1 MPKSRRE
8 KAEWSEKLDIA
19 ESASQG
25 MNFAACG
32 ALGLAIRL

>member
-1 MPKSRRE
+1 MPNSKRE
-8 KAEWSEKLDIA
+8 KAGWSEELDIA

-32 ALGLAIRL
+32 ALGLAIRQ